1 MADLGLCRTP
11 VQRLIS
17 YPIHRHRCLLNVG
30 GGEGA
35 REIRGRTLIGRRR
48 GPGGAPC
55 PTISDLFLLADLV
68 GKPDFYIA
76 GMMPFSWET
85 LRQRICRSD
94 GVPRRPV
101 VAWFLNSSRQKRCR
115 KNIRSYRQ
123 KKRYGVTAYDN
134 RKRVFAWLYV
144 DVLESPAWHGL
155 SINARRVIERL
166 LIENTRHRYRAN
178 GQLRVSYLQFAE
190 HGVSTRF
197 VPTAIRELKV
207 SGLLAVAKGK
217 RTRKYA
223 AENLYRIKF
232 LGTLDGP
239 ATWRHSAQK
248 TESTPRMYGRSS
260 KASLSKTKP
269 WEAEGISRWTWYYL
283 QAKSKAPIV
292 KHKFAQKKNSSYPQ
306 KVRSVCTNCTFCAT
320 VL

>member
-1 MADLGLCRTP
+1 VIFFFWPKRASSANQIFILLG
-11 VQRLIS
+11 S
-17 YPIHRHRCLLNVG
+17 
-30 GGEGA
+30 
-35 REIRGRTLIGRRR
+35 
-48 GPGGAPC
+48 
-55 PTISDLFLLADLV
+55 
-68 GKPDFYIA
+68 
-76 GMMPFSWET
+76 MPFSWET

-292 KHKFAQKKNSSYPQ
+292 KHKFAQKKTVPTPKRYGRSARI
-306 KVRSVCTNCTFCAT
+306 VRFVQRFCSQARACSGGRLSRT
-320 VL
+320 TAKAKLHNFARNVRYL